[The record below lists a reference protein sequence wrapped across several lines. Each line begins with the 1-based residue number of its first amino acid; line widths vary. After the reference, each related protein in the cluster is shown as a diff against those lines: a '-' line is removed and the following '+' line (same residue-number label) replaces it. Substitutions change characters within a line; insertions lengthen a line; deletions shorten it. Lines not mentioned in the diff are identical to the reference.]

1 MKKGGKAKAK
11 KTTLKF
17 TIDCSTPV
25 EDEIMDSGA
34 FVSILWINLANSLPL
49 VCEHGAGD

>member
-1 MKKGGKAKAK
+1 MAQKVQVRRGGKAKAK

-17 TIDCSTPV
+17 SIDCSMPV

-34 FVSILWINLANSLPL
+34 FVSL
-49 VCEHGAGD
+49 